1 MTPASELRRLIAE
14 RGWKQADVVDIR
26 RGRDRNAIS
35 EIANGRRRI
44 SPAMSSTL
52 AAIFQVPADYFLRLQ
67 VEEDLRNTPER
78 DVEGIRRRRAEV
90 DARKFDREQAP
101 MASKKV
107 CDICGADTAHSLW
120 VWDGGTQIDPPSGRT
135 EETGGNF
142 DFCNEHLL
150 KAYRTAVGS
159 CPDAQRIFAKFLTG
173 AMGWRWRG

>member
-14 RGWKQADVVDIR
+14 RGWKQADVVDIL

-52 AAIFQVPADYFLRLQ
+52 AEIFQVPADYFLRLQ

-107 CDICGADTAHSLW
+107 CDICGKDADRSVW
-120 VWDGGTQIDPPSGRT
+120 VDPPSGRT

-142 DFCNEHLL
+142 DFCSEHILQ
-150 KAYRTAVGS
+150 AYRTAVGC
-159 CPDAQRIFAKFLTG
+159 CPDAQKYFSQFLNG
-173 AMGWRWRG
+173 AMGRPWKG